1 MVDRMLLEKK
11 KKLQETRNMLK
22 KLDGVE
28 ILYVYEECNDSKLKI
43 IADSLWNHT
52 FTEYYSNTKSPDSKI
67 RMDSGN
73 LDIYKWIKEVTKL
86 KTNQIV
92 FLFYNGVLVK
102 IQIADVD
109 NAIRTMWNRIDERS
123 KGFLILSENMD
134 TLLEVGSDSRDEM
147 HYLFDEYD
155 CRWLFQ

>member
-1 MVDRMLLEKK
+1 MLLEKK
-11 KKLQETRNMLK
+11 KKLQKTRNMLK

-52 FTEYYSNTKSPDSKI
+52 FTGQYSNTKSPDSKI
-67 RMDSGN
+67 RRDSGD

-109 NAIRTMWNRIDERS
+109 NAIQTMWNRIDERS

-155 CRWLFQ
+155 CRWLFR